1 MVAVADVTQQHCRL
15 PLKSDWE
22 FAPCMSALWDCH
34 YHGSPIAMHRA
45 LLWAMGQSHSVGAH
59 GRWAQASS
67 VAEWHQYASENCI
80 PERGVWKES
89 LLMWQFRMFFVTRI
103 TDFLVPRWFPSINL
117 ITVSGAIWW
126 WELSVKYQLVT
137 LRWYFFW
144 SPSHSNE
151 DHFFSEFQIWILP
164 VGATFQP
171 YDGIGLGC
179 GSVKQTSPLLSV
191 LVLIVLLEFGVI
203 WCWIYPF

>member
-1 MVAVADVTQQHCRL
+1 MSNGSEPFRWCTWQMSTSFICSWVAPICLRELHPGERSLERIFVDVGIQHVFCNKNNWL
-15 PLKSDWE
+15 L
-22 FAPCMSALWDCH
+22 SAQVVSFH
-34 YHGSPIAMHRA
+34 
-45 LLWAMGQSHSVGAH
+45 
-59 GRWAQASS
+59 
-67 VAEWHQYASENCI
+67 
-80 PERGVWKES
+80 
-89 LLMWQFRMFFVTRI
+89 
-103 TDFLVPRWFPSINL
+103 NL

-144 SPSHSNE
+144 SPAHSNE